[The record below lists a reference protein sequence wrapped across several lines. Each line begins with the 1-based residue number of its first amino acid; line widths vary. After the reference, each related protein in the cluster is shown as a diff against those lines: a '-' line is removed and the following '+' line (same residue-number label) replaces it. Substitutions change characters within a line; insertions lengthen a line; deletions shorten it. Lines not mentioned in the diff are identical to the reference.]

1 MSEEAERLASLGSDA
16 SVGPASDTT
25 HLRRTLGYR
34 DLLLYGL
41 AYVTP
46 CAPFQVLGF
55 VWLKSNGLIAL
66 AYILGGVCMYFTA
79 KSYAVMTEAVP
90 NAGSVYGFARYAI
103 GPFAGFVAGWMILLD
118 YLLIPGYMYDVIA
131 VALET
136 LVPQVDRAV
145 WIVLVCA
152 LTLAVNWFGL
162 KITTRVNMF
171 AVYSQLAF
179 IAVILV
185 FSVRALHAG
194 KGTGA
199 LTLRPLFSPELFNMH
214 ALFAGTSICI
224 MSYLGFDAVS
234 TLAEEVKGND
244 RRLIG
249 RAIIGV
255 LIISAALFAVV
266 AWVLGNL
273 LSGMTIK
280 DAAAASFELAEWSIG
295 PWASISLAWATA
307 TIIGFTN
314 VLPMQ
319 VGVARILFAMGRDRQ
334 LPQAMARVHPRY
346 GTPYIGMLVSSAITL
361 TMGLILRYHVDE
373 AASLVNFGAL
383 SGFLMLHASVLA
395 KFGVR
400 ARSRQL
406 FSHVAV
412 PLLGTAVVL
421 AVMTG
426 MSTLATTLGLAWLG
440 AGLLYGAVL
449 HRSRRDA
456 LPI

>member
-1 MSEEAERLASLGSDA
+1 MIERAESL
-16 SVGPASDTT
+16 PAVRSDTRSDT
-25 HLRRTLGYR
+25 HQLQRTLSFH
-34 DLLLYGL
+34 DLLIYGL
-41 AYVTP
+41 AYISP
-46 CAPFQVLGF
+46 CAPFQILGF

-66 AYILGGVCMYFTA
+66 AYLLGGVCMYFTA

-90 NAGSVYGFARYAI
+90 SAGSVYGFARHSL

-118 YLLIPGYMYDVIA
+118 YLLIPGYMYCVIA

-145 WIVLVCA
+145 WIGTVCG

-162 KITTRVNMF
+162 KVTSRVNLF
-171 AVYSQLAF
+171 AVVSQVVY

-185 FSVRALHAG
+185 FSVMALDAG

-199 LTLRPLFSPELFNMH
+199 LTLKPVFSAQLFSAH
-214 ALFAGTSICI
+214 ALFAATSICV
-224 MSYLGFDAVS
+224 MSFLGFDAVS

-244 RRLIG
+244 KRLVG
-249 RAIIGV
+249 RAIIGC
-255 LIISAALFAVV
+255 LLLAAALFTLV

-273 LSGMTIK
+273 LSGLTIK
-280 DAAAASFELAEWSIG
+280 DPAAAAFELAAWSIG
-295 PWASISLAWATA
+295 PWASITLAWATA

-334 LPQAMARVHPRY
+334 LPQAMARVHPKY
-346 GTPYIGMLVSSAITL
+346 GTPYIGMLVTGAITL
-361 TMGLILRYHVDE
+361 AMALVMRYRVDE
-373 AASLVNFGAL
+373 IASLVNFGAL
-383 SGFLMLHASVLA
+383 SGFLLLHVSVLA

-400 ARSRQL
+400 ARGRQL
-406 FSHVAV
+406 FSHVVSPVVGA
-412 PLLGTAVVL
+412 GVVL

-426 MSTLATTLGLAWLG
+426 MSSLAVTLGLSWLV

-449 HRSRRDA
+449 HRSRRDT
-456 LPI
+456 LSSM

>member
-1 MSEEAERLASLGSDA
+1 MSEGAERLASVGSD
-16 SVGPASDTT
+16 SDTT
-25 HLRRTLGYR
+25 QLRRTLSFR

-46 CAPFQVLGF
+46 CAPFQILGF
-55 VWLKSNGLIAL
+55 VWQKSNGLIAL

-90 NAGSVYGFARYAI
+90 NAGSVYGFARHAL
-103 GPFAGFVAGWMILLD
+103 GPFVGFVAGWMILLD

-145 WIVLVCA
+145 WIVLVGA
-152 LTLAVNWFGL
+152 LTLGVNWFGL
-162 KITTRVNMF
+162 KVNARINMF

-179 IAVILV
+179 IAVILL
-185 FSVRALHAG
+185 FSVLALHAG
-194 KGTGA
+194 KGNGA
-199 LTLRPLFSPELFNMH
+199 LTLQPLFSPKLFNAH
-214 ALFAGTSICI
+214 ALFAATSICV

-244 RRLIG
+244 RRLVG
-249 RAIIGV
+249 RAIIAV
-255 LIISAALFAVV
+255 LILSAVLFALV
-266 AWVLGNL
+266 AWILGNL
-273 LSGMTIK
+273 LSGLTIK
-280 DAAAASFELAEWSIG
+280 DAAAASFELAQWSIG

-346 GTPYIGMLVSSAITL
+346 GTPYIGMLVASAITL
-361 TMGLILRYHVDE
+361 AVALILRFHVDE

-383 SGFLMLHASVLA
+383 SGFLLLHVSVLA
-395 KFGVR
+395 RFGVR
-400 ARSRQL
+400 ARSGQR

-412 PLLGTAVVL
+412 PLLGAAVVL

-426 MSTLATTLGLAWLG
+426 MSSLATTLGLAWLG
-440 AGLLYGAVL
+440 AGLVYGAVL

-456 LPI
+456 LPV

>member
-1 MSEEAERLASLGSDA
+1 MSEGAEQLAA
-16 SVGPASDTT
+16 VGPDSDTT
-25 HLRRTLGYR
+25 HLRRTLNFR

-41 AYVTP
+41 AYVCP
-46 CAPFQVLGF
+46 CAPFQILGF
-55 VWLKSNGLIAL
+55 VWQKSNGLIAL

-79 KSYAVMTEAVP
+79 KSYALMTEAVP
-90 NAGSVYGFARYAI
+90 NAGSVYGFARQAL

-145 WIVLVCA
+145 WIVLVGA
-152 LTLAVNWFGL
+152 LTLGVNWFGL
-162 KITTRVNMF
+162 KVTARINMF
-171 AVYSQLAF
+171 AVFSQLAY
-179 IAVILV
+179 IAVLLV
-185 FSVRALHAG
+185 FSVLALHAG
-194 KGTGA
+194 KGNGA
-199 LTLRPLFSPELFNMH
+199 LTLQPLFSPQLFNMH
-214 ALFAGTSICI
+214 ALFAGTSICV
-224 MSYLGFDAVS
+224 MSFLGFDAVS

-244 RRLIG
+244 RRLVG
-249 RAIIGV
+249 RAIVGV
-255 LIISAALFAVV
+255 LILSAALFALV

-273 LSGMTIK
+273 LSGLTIK

-334 LPQAMARVHPRY
+334 LPEAMARVHPRY
-346 GTPYIGMLVSSAITL
+346 GTPYIGMVVASAITL
-361 TMGLILRYHVDE
+361 TMALIMRFRVDE

-383 SGFLMLHASVLA
+383 SGFLLLHVSVLA
-395 KFGVR
+395 RFGIR
-400 ARSRQL
+400 ARPGQL

-412 PLLGTAVVL
+412 PLLGATVVL

-426 MSTLATTLGLAWLG
+426 MSSLATTLGLAWLG

>member
-1 MSEEAERLASLGSDA
+1 
-16 SVGPASDTT
+16 
-25 HLRRTLGYR
+25 
-34 DLLLYGL
+34 
-41 AYVTP
+41 
-46 CAPFQVLGF
+46 
-55 VWLKSNGLIAL
+55 
-66 AYILGGVCMYFTA
+66 
-79 KSYAVMTEAVP
+79 
-90 NAGSVYGFARYAI
+90 
-103 GPFAGFVAGWMILLD
+103 
-118 YLLIPGYMYDVIA
+118 VIA

-136 LVPQVDRAV
+136 LVPQVHRAV
-145 WIVLVCA
+145 WVVLVGA

-162 KITTRVNMF
+162 KVTARVNMF
-171 AVYSQLAF
+171 AVYSQLLY
-179 IAVILV
+179 IAVLLV
-185 FSVRALHAG
+185 FSLLALHAG

-199 LTLRPLFSPELFNMH
+199 LTLQPVFSPQLFNVH
-214 ALFAGTSICI
+214 ALFAGTSICV

-244 RRLIG
+244 RRLVG
-249 RAIIGV
+249 RAIVGV

-273 LSGMTIK
+273 LAGLTIK

-319 VGVARILFAMGRDRQ
+319 VGVARVLFAMGRDRQ
-334 LPQAMARVHPRY
+334 LPEVMARVHPKY
-346 GTPYIGMLVSSAITL
+346 GTPYIGMVAASAITL
-361 TMGLILRYHVDE
+361 AMALVMRYHVDE

-383 SGFLMLHASVLA
+383 SGFLLLHVSVLA

-400 ARSRQL
+400 ARSGQR
-406 FSHVAV
+406 FSHVVV
-412 PLLGTAVVL
+412 PVLGIAVVL

-426 MSTLATTLGLAWLG
+426 MSSLATTLGLAWLG
-440 AGLLYGAVL
+440 AGLVYGAVL

-456 LPI
+456 LPV